1 MSEKYAAGQPD
12 LVGPR
17 CETGAVSLYRDEGVV
32 LRVQKLGEA
41 DRIVTLLTRRTGR
54 VRAVGKGVRRTT
66 SRFGARLE
74 PFSHVDLQ
82 LWTGRSLDIVTQAET
97 IGAYGKDIVGDYR
110 RYTAG
115 SAVLET
121 AERLTAEERE
131 PSLRLYLLVVGALRG
146 LAAGTHDPSLVL
158 DAFLVRA
165 MSSAGWEP
173 ALAQCARCGAPGPHR
188 AFSVPVGGA
197 VCADCRPAGSSTPDP
212 ESIALVFALLSGDWA
227 TAEASGAAARREAS
241 GLVAAHLQWH
251 LERGLRSLPLVER
264 VQPY

>member
-1 MSEKYAAGQPD
+1 MSEEYAVGQPD

-17 CETGAVSLYRDEGVV
+17 WETDRVSLYRDEGVV

-97 IGAYGKDIVGDYR
+97 IAAYGKDIVGDYR

-115 SAVLET
+115 TAVLET

-165 MSSAGWEP
+165 MSAAGWEP
-173 ALAQCARCGAPGPHR
+173 ALAECARCGAPGPHR
-188 AFSVPVGGA
+188 AFSVPAGGA

-212 ESIALVFALLSGDWA
+212 ESVALVRALLSGDWA
-227 TAEASGAAARREAS
+227 TAEAAGAAARREAS

-264 VQPY
+264 VRP

>member
-17 CETGAVSLYRDEGVV
+17 CETGAVSLDRAEGVV

-115 SAVLET
+115 TAVLET

>member
-1 MSEKYAAGQPD
+1 M
-12 LVGPR
+12 
-17 CETGAVSLYRDEGVV
+17 SLYRDEAVV

-82 LWTGRSLDIVTQAET
+82 LYTGRSLDIVTQAVT
-97 IGAYGKDIVGDYR
+97 MGAYGKDIVGDYG

-115 SAVLET
+115 TAILET

-131 PSLRLYLLVVGALRG
+131 PAQRLHLLVVGALRG
-146 LAAGTHDPSLVL
+146 LASGVHDPSLVL

-165 MSSAGWEP
+165 MSTAGWEP
-173 ALAQCARCGAPGPHR
+173 ALAECARCGEPGPHR
-188 AFSVPVGGA
+188 AFSVPAGGA
-197 VCADCRPAGSSTPDP
+197 VCAECRPAGSATPEA
-212 ESIALVFALLSGDWA
+212 ESVALMVALLTGDWA
-227 TAEASGAAARREAS
+227 TADASQPAARREAS

-264 VQPY
+264 VKPA